1 MNIIFSFILVVSTI
15 LLTLNSP
22 DKLLTVTMDA
32 TKSALTFS
40 ITLFGVYSLWL
51 SVMKAM
57 EKLNIEKSLS
67 KALTPLTKKLF
78 PHEEESTYNALNY
91 NLSANLLG
99 MGGVATPMGIK
110 ATEKMCHKKN
120 RVMLIC
126 INSAGLQLIPTT
138 IIALR
143 AGFNAK
149 LDIVIPSLIVNLLTT
164 IISVLLVKVLEK

>member
-1 MNIIFSFILVVSTI
+1 MNVIFSCILVVSAI

-22 DKLLTVTMDA
+22 DKLLTATMDA

-40 ITLFGVYSLWL
+40 VTLFGVYSLWL
-51 SVMKAM
+51 SVMKVM
-57 EKLNIEKSLS
+57 EKLKVEKSLS

-78 PHEEESTYNALNY
+78 PHEEESTYTALNY

-110 ATEKMCHKKN
+110 ATEKMRLKKN

-143 AGFNAK
+143 AGLNAK

-164 IISVLLVKVLEK
+164 VISVVLVKVLEK